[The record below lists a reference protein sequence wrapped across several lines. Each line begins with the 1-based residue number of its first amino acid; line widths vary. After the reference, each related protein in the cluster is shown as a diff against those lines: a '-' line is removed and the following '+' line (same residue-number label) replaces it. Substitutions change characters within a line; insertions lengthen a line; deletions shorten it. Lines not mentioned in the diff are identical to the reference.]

1 GLTGSGGGVQRLP
14 DRGERGLGVKTEESA
29 QAGGSARAE
38 VGDVVD
44 LVGVQADGVHQGDLH
59 LVRGGDGADQ
69 LGAGGTGVLGDGEQ
83 RGDVVTGVGVVGGQ
97 VGVVEVQLADRH
109 SVRPGGRL
117 RADPQVAA
125 APEQGC
131 SGG

>member
-1 GLTGSGGGVQRLP
+1 
-14 DRGERGLGVKTEESA
+14 EESA

-44 LVGVQADGVHQGDLH
+44 LVLVQADGVHQGDLH

-109 SVRPGGRL
+109 SVRPGGPL

-125 APEQGC
+125 APEHGC
-131 SGG
+131 SGGVGMSEGLGAGGDHRF